1 MNVYLTKFIVYY
13 EIQRMHRKGHSISQ
27 ISENLALNRRTV
39 SKYLSMSE
47 KDYEAFLIRQ
57 SDRKKALGAY
67 EGFVKDQLETFPDTP
82 AAQLH
87 DWLKENHI
95 GFPVVNP
102 KTVFNFVAYVREK
115 YNLPRKVTTRQF
127 QSIEE
132 LPYGQQ
138 AQVDFGEYNMRRSNE
153 GRVKVFFFALV
164 LSRSRFK
171 YVWFTDTPFTSQ
183 LAIEAHEQA
192 FEYIK
197 GVPDG
202 IVYDQDKV
210 FIVNENKGD
219 IILTQAFRAY
229 TRDQSF
235 QLHFCRKADPQ
246 SKGKVENVV
255 KYIKQNFL
263 YNRPFHNIETLNDE
277 AMGWMGRTANALPH
291 AFTKKSPYSEWVI
304 ETPFLKPYQPCAVKV
319 VPINLYTVR
328 KDNTISYKGNFYSLP
343 LGTYQGKGT
352 KVTLQIQ
359 GGQLIIGHQEGEAE
373 ICRHMLTTGSGKKV
387 VNTDHK
393 RDKTAAIDEMINQLC
408 ELLPDAEKGR
418 QWLGRIRKNKPR
430 YIRDQIMAIKTAIG
444 QSTPG
449 QIAKTLDFCLENK
462 INSATDF
469 SEILAHQSPKTTEE
483 TKIVRLNP
491 LSGNLPDE
499 AFHQPQT
506 SHIEDYQSIIK
517 NHKNNKQ

>member
-13 EIQRMHRKGHSISQ
+13 EIQRMHREGHSISQ
-27 ISENLALNRRTV
+27 ISEHLVLNRRTIN
-39 SKYLSMSE
+39 KYLAMEE
-47 KDYEAFLIRQ
+47 KEYEAFLVRQ
-57 SDRKKALGAY
+57 SDRKKALDAY
-67 EGFVKDQLETFPDTP
+67 EGFVKGRLERYPDTP
-82 AAQLH
+82 AAQMH
-87 DWLKENHI
+87 DWLKEFHT
-95 GFPVVNP
+95 GFPQVNP
-102 KTVFNFVAYVREK
+102 KTIFNFVCYVREK
-115 YNLPRKVTTRQF
+115 HNLPRKATERQF

-138 AQVDFGEYNMRRSNE
+138 AQVDFGEYNMRRSNQ

-171 YVWFTDTPFTSQ
+171 YVWFSEEPFTSQ

-197 GVPDG
+197 GIPDE

-210 FIVNENKGD
+210 FIVSENNGD

-229 TRDQSF
+229 TIDQSF

-263 YNRPFHNIETLNDE
+263 YNRPFHDIETLNSE
-277 AMGWMGRTANALPH
+277 TLGWMGRTANALPH
-291 AFTKKSPYSEWVI
+291 AFTKKSPYDEWII
-304 ETPFLKPYQPCAVKV
+304 ERSFLKPYQPCTAKE
-319 VPINLYTVR
+319 VPISQYTVR

-352 KVTLQIQ
+352 KVVLSTHD
-359 GGQLIIGHQEGEAE
+359 GQLIIGNEAGKAE
-373 ICRHMLTTGSGKKV
+373 ICRHMLAIGSGKKV

-393 RDKTAAIDEMINQLC
+393 RDKTAAIDQMTSQLC
-408 ELLPDAEKGR
+408 ELLPDAEKGS
-418 QWLGRIRKNKPR
+418 QWLACIRKDKPR
-430 YIRDQIMAIKTAIG
+430 YIRDQIMVIKEVIG

-449 QIAKTLDFCLENK
+449 QVAKTVDYCIENK
-462 INSATDF
+462 INSASDF
-469 SEILAHQSPKTTEE
+469 REILAPQKKVE
-483 TKIVRLNP
+483 TKVVRLNP
-491 LSGNLPDE
+491 LKGSLPRE
-499 AFHQPQT
+499 AFNQPQT